1 MMTISI
7 KQILFPVRYSLYI
20 FYYSIFTFFLFFNR
34 LLKRVDQ
41 SEENVIEVVT
51 KIENILTKLEGMDK
65 SKIKRRET
73 MSRLIDSIISF
84 MDNPNGGSRRF
95 RSEASLY
102 RPKSQAANTS
112 SAMDASQASIKA
124 SSLSIKVDYNI

>member
-1 MMTISI
+1 M
-7 KQILFPVRYSLYI
+7 
-20 FYYSIFTFFLFFNR
+20 
-34 LLKRVDQ
+34 LKRVDQ

-73 MSRLIDSIISF
+73 MSRLIDSIIGF

-95 RSEASLY
+95 RSETSLY